1 MLEIEQL
8 EHRYDGSPVLQLG
21 QWQVQTGQQWLLSGP
36 SGSGKSTLLHI
47 IAGLLRPSAG
57 RVLLEG
63 QDLRRLS
70 ASQIDK
76 LRGRLIGIILQRLH
90 LVPGINV
97 LDNLLLAQ
105 YLAGVKIDRTAAFE
119 MLERLGIAD
128 KASIMP
134 HTLSFGQSQRV
145 AIARALLN
153 RPHLILADEP
163 TSGLDDAN
171 CTEVG
176 ILLREQAA
184 ACSATLIV
192 ATHDNRLRHD
202 FPHLLDLSSAA

>member
-8 EHRYDGSPVLQLG
+8 EHRYAGTPVLQLAH
-21 QWQVQTGQQWLLSGP
+21 WRAEPGQQWLLSGP

-47 IAGLLRPSAG
+47 IAGLLRPSTG

-63 QDLRRLS
+63 EDLTQLGAARV
-70 ASQIDK
+70 DK

-90 LVPGINV
+90 LVPGLTV

-105 YLAGVKIDRTAAFE
+105 YLAGLKADRDAALE
-119 MLERLGIAD
+119 MLQRLGIAG
-128 KASIMP
+128 KADVMP

-163 TSGLDDAN
+163 TSGLDDVN
-171 CTEVG
+171 CAEVG
-176 ILLREQAA
+176 ALLREQAQ
-184 ACSATLIV
+184 ACNATLIV
-192 ATHDNRLRHD
+192 ATHDGRLHD
-202 FPHLLDLSSAA
+202 DFSHLLDLSTAA